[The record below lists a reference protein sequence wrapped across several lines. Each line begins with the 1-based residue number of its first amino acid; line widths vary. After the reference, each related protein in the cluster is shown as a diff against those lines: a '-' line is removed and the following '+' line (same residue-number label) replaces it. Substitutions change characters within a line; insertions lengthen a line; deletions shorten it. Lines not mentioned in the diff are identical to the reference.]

1 MTHDF
6 DYRLLSDESKSYFRT
21 QQAVFI
27 MAPRKISA
35 KRLSQLIKHYLE
47 SSAVVIGISKEL
59 FVTGLEQQPQFAM
72 TSIQTAESVIK
83 RIQRTKPNHEL
94 SIVNYHQEEINEVIR
109 LIRPNK
115 LIAVRGSYYLV
126 FHRQA
131 IYEFLAK
138 RHIPYELV
146 SPFTDEEEAIQYL
159 EKLTP
164 ELPVIDQIKGDERAM
179 LKASEE
185 MAKRSFDYSYQTGA
199 ILAEKLDDGS
209 YSIVDGAANDVVPFQ
224 TSAMHYGNSREDN
237 LSTYQDGTH
246 YDTIHAEMNI
256 VTRALARGQ
265 SLDGLSLFVSLM
277 PCPNCSRVLCYT
289 GLKEIIYM
297 NRHSGDYA
305 KQLFKKSNI
314 SSRRIDK

>member
-1 MTHDF
+1 
-6 DYRLLSDESKSYFRT
+6 
-21 QQAVFI
+21 
-27 MAPRKISA
+27 MAPRSVSP
-35 KRLSQLIKHYLE
+35 KRLTQLIKHHLE
-47 SSAVVIGISKEL
+47 NSAVIVGISKEP
-59 FVTGLEQQPQFAM
+59 FVVGLEQQPQFAM

-83 RIQRTKPNHEL
+83 RIQRMKPSHEL
-94 SIVNYHQEEINEVIR
+94 SIVNYHQKEINEVIR

-164 ELPVIDQIKGDERAM
+164 ELPVIDQITGDERAM

-224 TSAMHYGNSREDN
+224 TSAMHYGNSREEN

-265 SLDGLSLFVSLM
+265 SLDGQSLFVSLM
-277 PCPNCSRVLCYT
+277 PCPNCARILSYT
-289 GLKEIIYM
+289 GLKEIVYM
-297 NRHSGDYA
+297 DNHSGRYA
-305 KQLFKKSNI
+305 VKLFERCNI
-314 SSRRIDK
+314 ATKRITP